1 MDDRYPEF
9 AEDAEE
15 LSVTSLDPKERKLA
29 RRIRIQWRLEA
40 LAK

>member
-15 LSVTSLDPKERKLA
+15 LSITSLDPNERKLA
-29 RRIRIQWRLEA
+29 RRIRIQRHLDV